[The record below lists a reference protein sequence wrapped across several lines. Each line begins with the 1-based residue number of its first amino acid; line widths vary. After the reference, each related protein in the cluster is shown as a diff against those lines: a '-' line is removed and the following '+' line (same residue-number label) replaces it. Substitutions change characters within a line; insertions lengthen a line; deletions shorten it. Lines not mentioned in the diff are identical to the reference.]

1 MILQKN
7 STCIN
12 IIDFRIIS
20 QSHNNNNNN
29 NNNNSQFLNFYIN
42 LHRKLK
48 KLNCRLW
55 WVKTQV

>member
-20 QSHNNNNNN
+20 QSHNN